1 MDALF
6 PVDQAIMP
14 YNTDYRSLCEV
25 SSEVELEHGGY
36 YARKSIAHAAQT
48 AGALTALGLGT
59 GPFTRYRG
67 SNYGV
72 HRELLKVEACFLWP
86 TSPHRED
93 PTTPCQIN
101 RGPPF
106 SRQFPFQPI

>member
-36 YARKSIAHAAQT
+36 YVCTIDAHKIT
-48 AGALTALGLGT
+48 PGCSKGEGVGA
-59 GPFTRYRG
+59 
-67 SNYGV
+67 
-72 HRELLKVEACFLWP
+72 
-86 TSPHRED
+86 
-93 PTTPCQIN
+93 
-101 RGPPF
+101 
-106 SRQFPFQPI
+106 